1 MLRGAPPSGRRAS
14 SAAARAPLD
23 GVYSADSHGRIDS
36 PANRGRR
43 RIGGHV
49 KKILAALP
57 ARYRWTVHNIVGHPV
72 AEVLKQLGLVRAA
85 DWVHD
90 ETAPEAPSA
99 PGDDGGRDW

>member
-1 MLRGAPPSGRRAS
+1 M
-14 SAAARAPLD
+14 
-23 GVYSADSHGRIDS
+23 
-36 PANRGRR
+36 
-43 RIGGHV
+43 

-90 ETAPEAPSA
+90 ETAPDGTGASE
-99 PGDDGGRDW
+99 DDGSRDW